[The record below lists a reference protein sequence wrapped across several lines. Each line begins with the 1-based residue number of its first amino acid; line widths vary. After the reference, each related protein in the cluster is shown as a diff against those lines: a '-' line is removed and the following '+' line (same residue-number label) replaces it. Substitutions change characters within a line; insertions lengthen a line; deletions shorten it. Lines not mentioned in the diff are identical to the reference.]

1 MNFSSWD
8 IVNFLLLII
17 LVFVFDV
24 VFDVFVRG
32 SLVGTA
38 FGLKSQLQY
47 WCGFDSI
54 VWRIFLPEST
64 FSADSL
70 TVFLQPLYAITCI
83 CSGLHFLNPQHWQ
96 HYHCF
101 DSEILDILI
110 GMGSAALVAAVASF
124 CSLCLLRSI
133 LFPCTSSKCLLMVMK
148 WCLMS
153 SDVSWHI
160 RDKLRPMPKHG
171 SV

>member
-47 WCGFDSI
+47 
-54 VWRIFLPEST
+54 
-64 FSADSL
+64 
-70 TVFLQPLYAITCI
+70 
-83 CSGLHFLNPQHWQ
+83 
-96 HYHCF
+96 
-101 DSEILDILI
+101 
-110 GMGSAALVAAVASF
+110 
-124 CSLCLLRSI
+124 
-133 LFPCTSSKCLLMVMK
+133 
-148 WCLMS
+148 
-153 SDVSWHI
+153 
-160 RDKLRPMPKHG
+160 
-171 SV
+171 